1 MKKTFIG
8 NRIAA
13 FVLTLTIVIS
23 CAGAV
28 PLGAAASAEQSF
40 DGYILN
46 GDFETGTAGAWNIP
60 ATYSVVAGG
69 HDGSGYCLRV
79 AGSAYSKAHQDVN
92 VEPNTDYRFSGW
104 VKREAGVGA
113 HYFNANGNSVSTLET
128 LNSTNPWHRYVTP
141 DWFWFVWDFNSGDN
155 TTINVRI
162 DIEDAASI
170 CLYDD
175 INLRKLEPSSVSGY
189 LNNGN
194 FETGAA
200 SGWLLTAAASVVA
213 GGRNGSSYALKVDGA
228 GEKARQFFRVE
239 GMTDYRVTVHT
250 KRVSGEGSHQLRVSK
265 ANSGAVLASAAINDA
280 SSDWEEHVV
289 EFNTG
294 ATAQITL
301 ALESLEGEASFLY
314 DDVKIEKIK
323 KNEPDYS
330 AVEKGD
336 ANGDYNVDESDLAVL
351 ESAVADGT
359 VLEGAAA
366 YAADMNYDGAAD
378 EADLALLRAYLSLEG
393 SKALPLY
400 PASGETVAKGA
411 WQVEELLHDY
421 YPGKS
426 DEYTD
431 VYFGLGTHKDTY
443 KRDDVVL
450 RWTCTIPQR
459 SYTVLLADNPEL
471 ENARTYTAQSMQY
484 TLQNLLVD
492 TDYYWAVEI
501 DGILSSV
508 ATFHTAKTVRT
519 FWISGVSNGRDLG
532 GWLTEDGLARVRYD
546 VAFRAAHFDHITDA
560 GRTAVAEL
568 GLKTDIDLRA
578 DGEGLTAPLGDG
590 VTWLRAGPDGGAM
603 YYSKDG
609 GNSISK
615 LTGSYT
621 QATINALRVFADAS
635 NLPACF
641 HCSYGR
647 DRTGTVGVLLLGLL
661 GVSYY
666 DIVCDYEIT
675 FLTSVM
681 GDKNTTIRSDEAV
694 TKMMNWIM
702 ENYPADSLKES
713 TELYLLAAGLKDSEI
728 LAIRKNLLETADGE
742 PLKAESIEV
751 TTLPRR
757 LAFLEGKG
765 KLNVVG
771 GMITVRYNTGITESI
786 WMDKSMV
793 SGFDNTVVGPQ
804 TLTVSYMGA
813 TTTYEVEITPKSIT
827 GITLTSLPA
836 KLEYKE
842 GEEFDP
848 AGLEVTA
855 DYDNGDR
862 AALTDADYSIAG
874 FESVAGEHTITV
886 SAGGFTATF
895 TVTVTK
901 GVKRG
906 DADGDGE
913 ITVADAL
920 VALRIAA
927 KLRDSTPEL
936 LAVCDVDGDG
946 EITVADALKI
956 LRVAAKL
963 TDESALA

>member
-1 MKKTFIG
+1 MLSI
-8 NRIAA
+8 
-13 FVLTLTIVIS
+13 LIS
-23 CAGAV
+23 CVGAI
-28 PLGAAASAEQSF
+28 PFGASASAAQSF
-40 DGYILN
+40 DGYIYN
-46 GDFETGTAGAWNIP
+46 GDFETGSAGAWNI
-60 ATYSVVAGG
+60 ASTYSIVAGG
-69 HDGSGYCLRV
+69 HDGSEYCLRV
-79 AGSAYSKAHQDVN
+79 AGNAYTRAHQDVT
-92 VEPNTDYRFSGW
+92 VEPNTNYRLSGW

-113 HYFNANGNSVSTLET
+113 HYFNAKGLNVSSLES
-128 LNSTNPWHRYVTP
+128 LNNTNPWHRYVTP

-155 TTINVRI
+155 TQINVRI
-162 DIEDAASI
+162 EIEDEASV

-175 INLRKLEPSSVSGY
+175 INLRKLESSSIAGY

-200 SGWLLTAAASVVA
+200 SGWLLSGNSSIAA

-228 GEKARQFFRVE
+228 GENARQFFRVE
-239 GMTDYRVTVHT
+239 GMTDYRITVHT
-250 KRVSGEGSHQLRVSK
+250 KRVSGEGSQQLRICR
-265 ANSGAVLASAAINDA
+265 AIGGAALASDTINN
-280 SSDWEEHVV
+280 SSAGWEEHTV

-301 ALESLEGEASFLY
+301 AFESLEGEASFLY
-314 DDVKIEKIK
+314 DDVKIEKVTK
-323 KNEPDYS
+323 SAPDYS
-330 AVEKGD
+330 AVKKGD
-336 ANGDYNVDESDLAVL
+336 VNGDNTVDAGDMAAL
-351 ESAVADGT
+351 ENALGGDA
-359 VLEGAAA
+359 LEGAAG
-366 YAADMNYDGAAD
+366 YAADMNYDGVVDAAD
-378 EADLALLRAYLSLEG
+378 TTLLSAYLALG
-393 SKALPLY
+393 SSEALPLY

-411 WQVEELLHDY
+411 WQVEEMLHDY

-443 KRDDVVL
+443 KRDDIVL
-450 RWTCTIPQR
+450 RWTCAVPQR

-471 ENARTYTAQSMQY
+471 ENAKSYKAQSMQY

-501 DGILSSV
+501 GGVRSAV
-508 ATFHTAKTVRT
+508 GTFHTAKTVRT
-519 FWISGVSNGRDLG
+519 FWIPGVSNGRDIG
-532 GWLTEDGLARVRYD
+532 GWLTEDGACRVRYGL
-546 VAFRAAHFDHITDA
+546 ALRAAHFDHITDA

-578 DGEGLTAPLGDG
+578 DGEGLVAPLGDD
-590 VTWLRAGPDGGAM
+590 VNWMRAGPDGTAM

-615 LTGSYT
+615 LNGSYT
-621 QATINALRVFADAS
+621 QGSINALRVFTNAD

-647 DRTGTVGVLLLGLL
+647 DRTGTVGILLLGLL

-681 GDKNTTIRSDEAV
+681 GDNNTTIRSDEAT
-694 TKMMNWIM
+694 TKTLNWIM
-702 ENYPADSLKES
+702 ETYPADSLKES
-713 TELYLLAAGLKDSEI
+713 TEKYLIAAGMKESEI
-728 LAIRKNLLETADGE
+728 LAIRKNLLEMADGT
-742 PLKAESIEV
+742 PVQPVSIEV
-751 TTLPRR
+751 TTLPRK
-757 LAFLEGKG
+757 LTFLEGKT
-765 KLNVVG
+765 KLNVIG
-771 GMITVRYNTGITESI
+771 GMITVQYNIGVTEAI

-793 SGFDNTVVGPQ
+793 TGFDNTVVGPQ
-804 TLTVSYMGA
+804 TLTVTYGGA
-813 TTTYEVEITPKSIT
+813 TTTYDIEIIPKSLT
-827 GITLTSLPA
+827 GITLTSPPA
-836 KLEYKE
+836 KLEYEE

-848 AGLEVTA
+848 TGMEITA
-855 DYDNGDR
+855 DYDNGTQ
-862 AALTDADYSIAG
+862 AVLAEGDYTVSG
-874 FESVAGEHTITV
+874 FESTEGEHVITV
-886 SAGGFTATF
+886 SAGDFTATF

-901 GVKRG
+901 SVRRG

-920 VALRIAA
+920 IALRIAA
-927 KLRDSTPEL
+927 KLVEPTPERF
-936 LAVCDVDGDG
+936 ATCDIDGDG

-963 TDESALA
+963 ADPSSLG

>member
-1 MKKTFIG
+1 MKKSFIG
-8 NRIAA
+8 SRLLA
-13 FVLTLTIVIS
+13 FVLTLAIGVS
-23 CAGAV
+23 CAGAI
-28 PLGAAASAEQSF
+28 PFGAAASAAQSF
-40 DGYILN
+40 DGYIYN
-46 GDFETGTAGAWNIP
+46 GDFETGGAGAWNIP

-79 AGSAYSKAHQDVN
+79 AGSAYSRAYQDVN
-92 VEPNTDYRFSGW
+92 VEPNTDYRLSGW

-113 HYFNANGNSVSTLET
+113 HYFYAKGLTVSSLET

-162 DIEDAASI
+162 VIEDAASI

-175 INLRKLEPSSVSGY
+175 INLRKLESSSVAGY

-200 SGWLLTAAASVVA
+200 GGWLLSGNSSVAA
-213 GGRNGSSYALKVDGA
+213 GGRNGSAYALKVDGA
-228 GEKARQFFRVE
+228 GENARQFFRVE
-239 GMTDYRVTVHT
+239 GMTDYRVTVYS
-250 KRVSGEGSHQLRVSK
+250 KRVSGEGSHQLRVCR
-265 ANSGAVLASAAINDA
+265 AIGGAALATDTIDNAT
-280 SSDWEEHVV
+280 SDWEVHTV

-301 ALESLEGEASFLY
+301 ALEAAEGEASFLY
-314 DDVKIEKIK
+314 DDVKIAKVTK
-323 KNEPDYS
+323 SAPDYS
-330 AVEKGD
+330 AVEKGNI
-336 ANGDYNVDESDLAVL
+336 NGDYNVDGSDLAAL

-378 EADLALLRAYLSLEG
+378 EADIALLRAYLSIEG
-393 SKALPLY
+393 PKALLLY

-450 RWTCTIPQR
+450 HWTCAIPQR
-459 SYTVLLADNPEL
+459 SYTLFVADNHEL
-471 ENARTYTAQSMQY
+471 ENAKTYYPQEMQY

-501 DGILSSV
+501 DGILSDV
-508 ATFHTAKTVRT
+508 GTFHTAKTVRT

-532 GWLTEDGLARVRYD
+532 GWLTEDGACRVRYG
-546 VAFRAAHFDHITDA
+546 VALRAAHFDHITNA
-560 GRTAVAEL
+560 GRAAVAEL

-621 QATINALRVFADAS
+621 RATINALRVFADAS

-702 ENYPADSLKES
+702 ETYPADSLKES
-713 TELYLLAAGLKDSEI
+713 TEKYLIAAGMKESEI
-728 LAIRKNLLETADGE
+728 LAIRKNLLEMADGT
-742 PLKAESIEV
+742 PVQADSIEV
-751 TTLPRR
+751 TTLPRK
-757 LAFLEGKG
+757 LTFLEGKT
-765 KLNVVG
+765 KLNVIG
-771 GMITVRYNTGITESI
+771 GMITVHYNIGVTESI

-804 TLTVSYMGA
+804 TLTVTYGGA
-813 TTTYEVEITPKSIT
+813 TTTYDIEIIPKSLT
-827 GITLTSLPA
+827 GITLTSPPT
-836 KLEYKE
+836 KLEYEE

-848 AGLEVTA
+848 TGMVITA
-855 DYDNGDR
+855 DYDNG
-862 AALTDADYSIAG
+862 AQAELAEGDYTVSG
-874 FESVAGEHTITV
+874 FESTEGEHIITV
-886 SAGGFTATF
+886 SAGEFTATF

-901 GVKRG
+901 SVRRG
-906 DADGDGE
+906 DPDGDGE

-920 VALRIAA
+920 IALRVAA
-927 KLRDSTPEL
+927 KLAEATPEK
-936 LAVCDVDGDG
+936 LATCDIDGDG

-963 TDESALA
+963 ANTL

>member
-1 MKKTFIG
+1 MKKKYIG
-8 NRIAA
+8 NRLFAL
-13 FVLTLTIVIS
+13 VLTLTLLVS
-23 CAGAV
+23 CAGAF
-28 PLGAAASAEQSF
+28 PIGASASAAQSF
-40 DGYILN
+40 DGYIYN
-46 GDFETGTAGAWNIP
+46 GDFETGNAGAWNIP
-60 ATYSVVAGG
+60 GTYSIVAGG

-79 AGSAYSKAHQDVN
+79 AGSAYSGAHQDVT
-92 VEPNTDYRFSGW
+92 VEPNTDYRLSGW

-113 HYFNANGNSVSTLET
+113 HYFNAKGNNVGELET

-162 DIEDAASI
+162 VIEDAASI

-175 INLRKLEPSSVSGY
+175 INLRKLESSSVAGY

-200 SGWLLTAAASVVA
+200 SGWLLSGNSTVAA
-213 GGRNGSSYALKVDGA
+213 GGRNGSAYALKVDGA
-228 GEKARQFFRVE
+228 GENARQFFRVE
-239 GMTDYRVTVHT
+239 GMTDYRVTVYS
-250 KRVSGEGSHQLRVSK
+250 KRVSGEGSHQIRVCR
-265 ANSGAVLASAAINDA
+265 AIGGAALATAAVNNA
-280 SSDWEEHVV
+280 SSDWEKHTV

-301 ALESLEGEASFLY
+301 ALEASEGEAAFLY
-314 DDVKIEKIK
+314 DDVKIEKVTK
-323 KNEPDYS
+323 SAPDYS
-330 AVEKGD
+330 GVKKGD
-336 ANGDYNVDESDLAVL
+336 VNGDNAVDAGDLTAL
-351 ESAVADGT
+351 ESAIADGPA
-359 VLEGAAA
+359 LEGAAA
-366 YAADMNYDGAAD
+366 YAADMNCDGAVDAAD
-378 EADLALLRAYLSLEG
+378 VTLLTAYLALG
-393 SKALPLY
+393 SNEALPLY
-400 PASGETVAKGA
+400 PANGETVAKGA
-411 WQVEELLHDY
+411 WQVEEMLHDY

-431 VYFGLGTHKDTY
+431 VYFGLGAHKDTY
-443 KRDDVVL
+443 KRDDIVL
-450 RWTCTIPQR
+450 RWTCAVPQR
-459 SYTVLLADNPEL
+459 SYTVLLADNPGL
-471 ENARTYTAQSMQY
+471 ENAKSYTAQSMQY

-501 DGILSSV
+501 GGVRSAV
-508 ATFHTAKTVRT
+508 GTFHTAKTVRT
-519 FWISGVSNGRDLG
+519 FWISGVSNGRDIG
-532 GWLTEDGLARVRYD
+532 GWLTEDGACRVRYG
-546 VAFRAAHFDHITDA
+546 VALRAAHFDHITDA
-560 GRTAVAEL
+560 GRAAVAEL

-578 DGEGLTAPLGDG
+578 DGEGLVAPLGDD
-590 VTWLRAGPDGGAM
+590 VTWLRAGPDGAAM

-713 TELYLLAAGLKDSEI
+713 TEKYLIAAGMKESEI
-728 LAIRKNLLETADGE
+728 LAIRKNLLEMADGT
-742 PLKAESIEV
+742 PIQPVSIEV
-751 TTLPRR
+751 TTLPRK
-757 LAFLEGKG
+757 LSFIEGKT
-765 KLNVVG
+765 KLNVIG
-771 GMITVRYNTGITESI
+771 GMITVHYNVGVTETI

-793 SGFDNTVVGPQ
+793 SGFDNTVVGTQ
-804 TLTVSYMGA
+804 TLTVTYGGV
-813 TTTYEVEITPKSIT
+813 TTTYDVEIVPKSLT
-827 GITLTSLPA
+827 GISLTALPA
-836 KLEYKE
+836 KLEYAE

-848 AGLEVTA
+848 TGLEVTA
-855 DYDNGDR
+855 YYNNDTQGVL
-862 AALTDADYSIAG
+862 AAGEYEISG
-874 FESVAGEHTITV
+874 FEPTAGEHTVTV
-886 SAGGFTATF
+886 SAGDFSATF

-901 GVKRG
+901 SVKRG

-920 VALRIAA
+920 IALRVAA
-927 KLRDSTPEL
+927 KLTESTPER
-936 LAVCDVDGDG
+936 LATCDVDGDG

-963 TDESALA
+963 VDAAEL